1 MNIQVGTIH
10 IEDLALGLS
19 RSLTKRVGEREVE
32 LFAEVSEDRNPIH
45 LCEVA
50 GGASMFGGRIA
61 HGMLSASLFSA
72 IIGERL
78 PGHGT
83 VYLSQSLRFRA
94 PVRLGDEVTATVTV
108 AAIDPSR
115 RRATLACEARVGAT
129 VVITGEAEVLV
140 PARPAVAPVPERV
153 PERMPERMP
162 EPVIAATALAEAAPP
177 AR

>member
-1 MNIQVGTIH
+1 MNAVNAGTVH
-10 IEDLALGLS
+10 VEDLAIGQS
-19 RSLTKRVGEREVE
+19 RSLVKVVGPREVE

-45 LCEVA
+45 LCDAA
-50 GGASMFGGRIA
+50 GGASIFGGRIA

-94 PVRLGDEVTATVTV
+94 PVRVGCEVTATVAV
-108 AAIDPSR
+108 AAVDVPR
-115 RRATLACEARVGAT
+115 RRALLACEARVGPT

-140 PARPAVAPVPERV
+140 PARR
-153 PERMPERMP
+153 
-162 EPVIAATALAEAAPP
+162 PVIAAALPEAAPP
-177 AR
+177 TR